1 MVGCYCSR
9 SFAFT
14 FLSSSIFTYY
24 IHTSY
29 LVLYLEVSVSYYL
42 SLAIFFC
49 DLHTLSHVPFSLSHY
64 LSLWLAYTLSC
75 CFIFFLSLS
84 YNLPFWLNYTLSS
97 FIFISL
103 SLNICLLLSFSHYLP
118 FWLTYTLSWCF
129 IFFLSL
135 SLTIFLMLHLLSFSL
150 SCSQH
155 TSSKSLFCF
164 RSTLITLTREIRPLP
179 ISFRLI
185 ITMLNATFGGRKMGV
200 FLLQTILS
208 KLDITFFNTISWY
221 RKWSK

>member
-135 SLTIFLMLHLLSFSL
+135 SLLLSFSCFIFFL
-150 SCSQH
+150 SLSPAH
-155 TSSKSLFCF
+155 
-164 RSTLITLTREIRPLP
+164 STLHQSPSFVFVPLW
-179 ISFRLI
+179 
-185 ITMLNATFGGRKMGV
+185 
-200 FLLQTILS
+200 LLWLAKSVLS
-208 KLDITFFNTISWY
+208 LSHFA
-221 RKWSK
+221 

>member
-103 SLNICLLLSFSHYLP
+103 LISVFYYLSLTIFLSDLHTLSRGASSSFSLSLLLSFS
-118 FWLTYTLSWCF
+118 CF

-135 SLTIFLMLHLLSFSL
+135 SPAHSTLHQSPSFVFVPLWLLWLAKSVLSL
-150 SCSQH
+150 SH
-155 TSSKSLFCF
+155 F
-164 RSTLITLTREIRPLP
+164 
-179 ISFRLI
+179 
-185 ITMLNATFGGRKMGV
+185 A
-200 FLLQTILS
+200 
-208 KLDITFFNTISWY
+208 
-221 RKWSK
+221 

>member
-84 YNLPFWLNYTLSS
+84 LTIFLSDLITLSQAS
-97 FIFISL
+97 SLFL
-103 SLNICLLLSFSHYLP
+103 SLLISVFY
-118 FWLTYTLSWCF
+118 Y
-129 IFFLSL
+129 L
-135 SLTIFLMLHLLSFSL
+135 SLTIFLSDLHTLSRGASSSFSL
-150 SCSQH
+150 SLSYYLSH
-155 TSSKSLFCF
+155 ASSSFFLSLLLTAHFIKVPLLF
-164 RSTLITLTREIRPLP
+164 SFHSDYSDSRNPSSPYLISLNYNNVKCNVWRPKNGGLLTTNDP
-179 ISFRLI
+179 F
-185 ITMLNATFGGRKMGV
+185 
-200 FLLQTILS
+200 
-208 KLDITFFNTISWY
+208 
-221 RKWSK
+221 

>member
-49 DLHTLSHVPFSLSHY
+49 DLHTLSHAASSSFSLSLTIFLFDLITLSQASSLFLSLLISVFYY
-64 LSLWLAYTLSC
+64 LSLTIFLSDLHTLSRGASSSFSLSLLLSFS

-84 YNLPFWLNYTLSS
+84 PA
-97 FIFISL
+97 
-103 SLNICLLLSFSHYLP
+103 H
-118 FWLTYTLSWCF
+118 
-129 IFFLSL
+129 
-135 SLTIFLMLHLLSFSL
+135 
-150 SCSQH
+150 
-155 TSSKSLFCF
+155 
-164 RSTLITLTREIRPLP
+164 STLHQSPSFVFVPL
-179 ISFRLI
+179 
-185 ITMLNATFGGRKMGV
+185 
-200 FLLQTILS
+200 
-208 KLDITFFNTISWY
+208 
-221 RKWSK
+221 